1 MAVRFGP
8 VEVDVDAYE
17 LRRDGETV
25 HVEPQVFDVLRYL
38 LEHRDR
44 MVSKEELLEQV
55 WGTRFVS
62 ESALTSRI
70 KAVRRAVGDDGREQR
85 VIRTVHG
92 RGYRFVAPI
101 DGAARPRSSASTGS
115 LRSRRPRSC
124 EREQAWRVL
133 DEAVGDAASG
143 RGRVVLVSGEAGI
156 GKSALV
162 AAFIAHN
169 PHVRVLAGACDD
181 LVTPR
186 PLGAL
191 HDVAAEG
198 FPELVEALARP
209 SPGDLQRE
217 LLDELRRGPSPACW
231 SWRTST
237 GPTRP
242 RSTSSSC
249 WRAGWATSPR

>member
-8 VEVDVDAYE
+8 FEVDADAYE

-62 ESALTSRI
+62 ESALTSRV

-101 DGAARPRSSASTGS
+101 DGAAPQEVVGVDRVGPVPTSP
-115 LRSRRPRSC
+115 LL
-124 EREQAWRVL
+124 EREQAWKVL
-133 DEAVGDAASG
+133 DGAVGDAASARGQRGAGFG
-143 RGRVVLVSGEAGI
+143 RSGDRQVGTRR
-156 GKSALV
+156 G
-162 AAFIAHN
+162 
-169 PHVRVLAGACDD
+169 VRRPQPARAGA
-181 LVTPR
+181 
-186 PLGAL
+186 
-191 HDVAAEG
+191 
-198 FPELVEALARP
+198 
-209 SPGDLQRE
+209 
-217 LLDELRRGPSPACW
+217 RR
-231 SWRTST
+231 RL
-237 GPTRP
+237 
-242 RSTSSSC
+242 
-249 WRAGWATSPR
+249 